1 MYLKTNL
8 CQSYFE
14 MQFFTDEAP
23 MTSEAPIY
31 VNHALIIAAFVNPK
45 PLNHVTSFRSIYK
58 CNYLK

>member
-1 MYLKTNL
+1 
-8 CQSYFE
+8 